1 MLKQQVIME
10 HIRDHYEGWKLS
22 GDTVWRIAAECEVAR
37 STVYRAIK
45 KLLALGNLND
55 DKRYAPRVAL
65 METLDYLRQHSIA
78 GEFLMTDN
86 KRIAMAK
93 ALYSSEELI
102 IKNILFFLSIN
113 VLAAPPSGH
122 VYGWRLRVVQNA

>member
-45 KLLALGNLND
+45 KLYLMSTID
-55 DKRYAPRVAL
+55 KEKRYEPAQAL
-65 METLDYLRQHSIA
+65 METLDYIRENA
-78 GEFLMTDN
+78 FEGEFLVTDE
-86 KRIAMAK
+86 KRITMAK
-93 ALYSSEELI
+93 ELYSSEEMI

-113 VLAAPPSGH
+113 VLAAPPSGQ
-122 VYGWRLRVVQNA
+122 VYGWRLRVVKNA